1 MTEKKSDDVIGKL
14 GKVADTLESATT
26 NLSNVVTQ
34 QQLDV
39 ARERISKC
47 ESDLQSIQSKIDIN
61 VQSREENLEDLNDKV
76 EQNKKHCQVLERDLS
91 GLRALA
97 LSSFIVSIVG
107 LVGVVL
113 CITRL

>member
-1 MTEKKSDDVIGKL
+1 MTEKRSDDVIGKL

-26 NLSNVVTQ
+26 NLSGIVTQ

-47 ESDLQSIQSKIDIN
+47 ESDVQSLQSRISISI
-61 VQSREENLEDLNDKV
+61 QSREENLADIDDKV
-76 EQNKKHCQVLERDLS
+76 EKNKKHAQSLERDFS

-97 LSSFIVSIVG
+97 LSSFIVSIVSLIG
-107 LVGVVL
+107 IVL